1 MEAFMHSS
9 RRTFFKGLAGVGV
22 GIGLLD
28 AGTAGPLWGQRE
40 AASPREHRIAEVEL
54 FPYVLESKQVIRI
67 ALGQVAAQGVLVR
80 LRTGAGLAGWGEAS
94 PYGPI
99 TGETQASCLAVGKQ
113 LAQVV
118 RGRDVFD
125 LARLVADM
133 DAVTVGNPSIKAAI
147 EMALWD
153 LCGKLT
159 HQPVCRLLGRYR
171 DSFETDRTAYLD
183 EPQAMAEKA
192 KEIVGEGYKVVKV
205 KVGQAPE
212 LDLARLRAI
221 RAAVGE
227 KVRIRIDANQGW
239 TRDAALKALRS
250 LEEFDIE
257 FCEQPVACSDW
268 EGLRQVSEH
277 SPIPIMADES
287 VHGPSDAIQCVRR
300 AAANLINIKLMKA
313 GGILQAMRI
322 ADIADA
328 ANMECMVGSMTET
341 RVALTAAAHVAMAQK
356 CVVYADLDTFTEHKI
371 DPVIGGMQVKD
382 GLVTLPETPGLG
394 LDADADFLKTLKPA

>member
-1 MEAFMHSS
+1 MHSS

-28 AGTAGPLWGQRE
+28 AGTPGPLWGQRE
-40 AASPREHRIAEVEL
+40 AASPREHRIGEVEL

-80 LRTGAGLAGWGEAS
+80 LRTGAGLTGWGEAS

-113 LAQVV
+113 LAQAV
-118 RGRDVFD
+118 RDRDVFD

-133 DAVTVGNPSIKAAI
+133 DAVTVGNLSIKAAI

-153 LCGKLT
+153 LCGKLA

-183 EPQAMAEKA
+183 EAQAMAGKA

-221 RAAVGE
+221 RAAIGK

-287 VHGPSDAIQCVRR
+287 VHGPSDAIECVRR

-313 GGILQAMRI
+313 GGILKAMRI

-328 ANMECMVGSMTET
+328 ANMQCMVGSMTET

-371 DPVIGGMQVKD
+371 DPVLGGMQVKD

-394 LDADADFLKTLKPA
+394 LDVDADFLKTLKPA